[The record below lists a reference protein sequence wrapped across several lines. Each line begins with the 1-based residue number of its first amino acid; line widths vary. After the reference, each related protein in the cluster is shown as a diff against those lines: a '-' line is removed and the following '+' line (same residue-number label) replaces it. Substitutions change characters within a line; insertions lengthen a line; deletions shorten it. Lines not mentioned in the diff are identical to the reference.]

1 MSNLG
6 RSRCR
11 RTSSASRVTAD
22 ASGFFIGQW
31 FQSNSNIA
39 DADLREEPARLIAT
53 FLSRA
58 LFAQAREMKLD
69 LMGGRERSGC
79 GQLCGPK

>member
-1 MSNLG
+1 MHPGSSLG
-6 RSRCR
+6 NG
-11 RTSSASRVTAD
+11 SS
-22 ASGFFIGQW
+22 Q
-31 FQSNSNIA
+31 NSNIA

-69 LMGGRERSGC
+69 LMGVAKEVVAVSYADLRQSRFMSTR
-79 GQLCGPK
+79 P